1 MSGKTSVDPAMLS
14 VPLSANDDAVT
25 VFVETEVVTTV
36 FVETD
41 VEVTVFVETT
51 VLVVEMVAVVPEVTT
66 DVTVDVLPAPTAA

>member
-1 MSGKTSVDPAMLS
+1 MSGKTSVDPPMLTVPERAS
-14 VPLSANDDAVT
+14 VDWV
-25 VFVETEVVTTV
+25 TV

-51 VLVVEMVAVVPEVTT
+51 VLVVEIVAVVPEVTT